1 MSVSL
6 VCSEILAPATRCRGS
21 EGGDAAALVGEGGS
35 LAAALAEGLAKLL
48 MHNHLWGGPDA
59 LGSLERGDVVKVN
72 GHSHYGY
79 LKWSLVPLPDHVRT
93 CYTSPSSTNS

>member
-1 MSVSL
+1 MQGSTIRL
-6 VCSEILAPATRCRGS
+6 VRRKTLQPDFLCRGS

-59 LGSLERGDVVKVN
+59 LGSLERGDVVKV
-72 GHSHYGY
+72 
-79 LKWSLVPLPDHVRT
+79 R
-93 CYTSPSSTNS
+93 